1 MAADFAR
8 GRRDVVRRKQPGAI
22 GGVAELGPDRPIG
35 PACAAAEQYTGAVRR
50 EASLRLEPYASC
62 VQHEFLWVISR
73 NSQRI
78 GREGVANILLEVTS
92 RGGLKQNRVLEVTA
106 APRISG
112 SRGRL

>member
-8 GRRDVVRRKQPGAI
+8 GRRDVVRTKQPGAI

-78 GREGVANILLEVTS
+78 GREGVCKFVARGDLW
-92 RGGLKQNRVLEVTA
+92 GGLKQNRVLEVTA
-106 APRISG
+106 APRIPG
-112 SRGRL
+112 SRGRP